1 MEIKQYL
8 SIAARWAWAAALC
21 VALATLAGYLW
32 TRSIA
37 EVYEARARFLV
48 GPVINSPATNSDD
61 IRVSMQ
67 AGQTY
72 RELVGTELVLGQ
84 VAERLGMPASALAEL
99 RANTGADWNTN
110 AQVLTV
116 RAKAGDPDEAAAI
129 ANTIGEV
136 LVDMGPTGTQAFE
149 PIRREQI
156 ESRIAMLQ
164 GQEDTLEAQI
174 ETLLGRIAAS
184 DDQIEQRT
192 LATLMEE
199 RRQQL
204 DGVRESLDGL
214 FRAEDRRL
222 KNQLTLL
229 DTATPNRAPIEPDTQ
244 RVVLTSLM
252 GGLALGAAVLLL
264 LSYFDTSVRT
274 PQELTAATGATYLG
288 GIRRR
293 RKTAGAPQPTAEDYR
308 MIRTSL
314 GMVDDD
320 VRSALITSPERG
332 DGKSELAAN
341 LAVALAQSG
350 RSVLLVEANRE
361 RPSLEKLLGAEPHSG
376 DAASP
381 PTREALLADPAR
393 FASPV
398 VGVPGLWLLPARALG
413 GFEGRSPWGT
423 AELREK
429 LQERWERLVFDGA
442 ELPSSELLALGGQVD
457 GVIMVASAG
466 KTSRDHVVRAVE
478 SLRVAR
484 ARLLGVVLN
493 RLSGR
498 SAYAFAPTPPEAAD
512 ELAPAA
518 PRPAWGE
525 WQGARSTLVL
535 PADEILPPAAG
546 NSMAD

>member
-8 SIAARWAWAAALC
+8 TIAMRWAWAAVLC
-21 VALATLAGYLW
+21 VALTTLAGYLW
-32 TRSIA
+32 TRSITK
-37 EVYEARARFLV
+37 VYESRARYLV

-72 RELVGTELVLGQ
+72 RELVGTELVLAQ
-84 VAERLGMPASALAEL
+84 VAERLGMPPAAAADL

-110 AQVLTV
+110 AQVLTI
-116 RAKAGDPDEAAAI
+116 RATSGDPVEAAAI

-136 LVDMGPTGTQAFE
+136 LVDMGPTGPEAFE
-149 PIRREQI
+149 PMRREQI
-156 ESRIAMLQ
+156 GSRIDMLQ
-164 GQEDTLEAQI
+164 SQEETLEAEI
-174 ETLLGRIAAS
+174 ETLLGRIATS
-184 DDQIEQRT
+184 DDQIAQRT
-192 LATLMEE
+192 LATLAEE

-204 DGVRESLDGL
+204 DSVRESLDDL
-214 FRAEDRRL
+214 FRSEDRRL

-229 DTATPNRAPIEPDTQ
+229 DTAAPGVNPVEPDTQ
-244 RVVLTSLM
+244 RIVLTSLM
-252 GGLALGAAVLLL
+252 GGLALGAAVVLL
-264 LSYFDTSVRT
+264 LSYLDNSVRT
-274 PQELTAATGATYLG
+274 PHDLTTATGATYLG

-293 RKTAGAPQPTAEDYR
+293 RKVQGAPQPSAEDYR

-320 VRSALITSPERG
+320 LRSTLITSAERG

-361 RPSLEKLLGAEPHSG
+361 RPSLEKILGG
-376 DAASP
+376 DAQPIEPPSP
-381 PTREALLADPAR
+381 PTREALMADPAR

-413 GFEGRSPWGT
+413 GFESRSPWGGP
-423 AELREK
+423 ELREK
-429 LQERWERLVFDGA
+429 LQGRWERLVFDGA
-442 ELPSSELLALGGQVD
+442 ELPSSELLALAGQVD
-457 GVIMVASAG
+457 GVVMVASAG
-466 KTSRDHVVRAVE
+466 KTSRDHVARAVE

-493 RLSGR
+493 QLSGR
-498 SAYAFAPTPPEAAD
+498 STYAFAPTAAESPE

-518 PRPAWGE
+518 PRPAWADL
-525 WQGARSTLVL
+525 QAARTTMVI
-535 PADEILPPAAG
+535 PHDEILPPAAG